1 MPAQRYKDYISRWK
15 DPEYA
20 SEVRDAGRN
29 ILSDGCS
36 GVPEFYHIV
45 CVENDIHYAT
55 HLDYWTFETIAQEDA
70 DRYLKWGIQYFSIFG
85 RWSPMAYWRYWAL
98 SSKKG
103 LGLGREP
110 WESGPE
116 RLEKRLAGASHARPD
131 VEPDLGA

>member
-20 SEVRDAGRN
+20 SEVRDAGQN

-36 GVPEFYHIV
+36 GVSEAYHIV
-45 CVENDIHYAT
+45 CVEHDIHYAT
-55 HLDYWTFETIAQEDA
+55 HLDYWTFETITQEDA
-70 DRYLKWGIQYFSIFG
+70 DKYLMWGIQFHSWLG
-85 RWSPMAYWRYWAL
+85 RSSLFAWWRYRAL

-103 LGLGREP
+103 LGFGRGP

-116 RLEKRLAGASHARPD
+116 RLEKRLAGASHARSD